1 MWLTLSL
8 LFFMGFDNKFRINLF
23 LAILGILHLGLWGY
37 LLSTDIL
44 CRPQFRRF
52 LPSLLC
58 CYVFSK
64 WNIYF
69 FILVFSDPILFCL
82 FLFLYTSSLSSTF
95 CLSLLSVFGYSL
107 LSLSPTVSFF
117 ICLLLSFLLL
127 SFFYLSSLIF
137 FVYHLLSLSASVS
150 LIVFYFL
157 LGFLLLSFFACLLL
171 YPPYSS
177 LYLFGYVCF
186 IIIIILFFFSVF
198 STFQFF
204 LSAFSAY
211 FSTYFFLFCFS
222 YLVLFS
228 TLFDYLV
235 LILDFLLNIFPRFG
249 DNAPVFLSL
258 VSFSRIVVYILMET
272 QSMAKFALI
281 SYGFL
286 VFGNM
291 LTTFFK
297 SYQISQLFQRILPW
311 LNSFMYI
318 SVFLNSKTYHN
329 KCVYF
334 SIFPQ
339 S

>member
-1 MWLTLSL
+1 MKHIFLYFSIFRSYYFLSL
-8 LFFMGFDNKFRINLF
+8 SFPVYFFLAFYFLSFSSVCFWIFSTFSFSYCLF
-23 LAILGILHLGLWGY
+23 LYLSSTFFLASFF
-37 LLSTDIL
+37 LLS
-44 CRPQFRRF
+44 F
-52 LPSLLC
+52 
-58 CYVFSK
+58 
-64 WNIYF
+64 
-69 FILVFSDPILFCL
+69 FSDFFCLSSTFSFCFCL
-82 FLFLYTSSLSSTF
+82 FLCLLLPSWLSSTF
-95 CLSLLSVFGYSL
+95 F
-107 LSLSPTVSFF
+107 LSLSSIISPLIFS
-117 ICLLLSFLLL
+117 LSFR
-127 SFFYLSSLIF
+127 
-137 FVYHLLSLSASVS
+137 VC
-150 LIVFYFL
+150 VFYH
-157 LGFLLLSFFACLLL
+157 
-171 YPPYSS
+171 YYHP
-177 LYLFGYVCF
+177 
-186 IIIIILFFFSVF
+186 ILSVF

-204 LSAFSAY
+204 LSAFSTY

-249 DNAPVFLSL
+249 GNAPVFLSL

-334 SIFPQ
+334 SLFP
-339 S
+339 